1 VADGWGWGGR
11 TGDVIV
17 TLSRAVGG
25 GGGDVA
31 LAMYG
36 IVSGHFAKPRHG
48 YTTDRFKTCC
58 TKMVITGT

>member
-1 VADGWGWGGR
+1 M
-11 TGDVIV
+11 GDVIV

-48 YTTDRFKTCC
+48 YMTDRFKTC
-58 TKMVITGT
+58 